1 MTTVHEWDHECTNGR
16 SRVRV
21 FVLNSW
27 MVLQALIFEAVMGK
41 IDVREEI
48 VHE

>member
-1 MTTVHEWDHECTNGR
+1 
-16 SRVRV
+16 
-21 FVLNSW
+21 